1 MKIKIDLGDELSLS
15 KTIEIRSMIIVF
27 RAVFHKNKL

>member
-1 MKIKIDLGDELSLS
+1 MKIKIDSGDELSLS
-15 KTIEIRSMIIVF
+15 KTIEIRSMIIVA